1 MKGWLQMKETV
12 TYLIKLKN
20 APFDLYIMNKPM
32 TADDTSYTRNRS
44 RARDFNGLDDVSIDM
59 TEHTAIKKVVT
70 EQTKYEEVNDEF

>member
-1 MKGWLQMKETV
+1 MKETV